1 MKLSSV
7 DYYLDWPVS
16 IKLKNLREFII
27 TNLEKKGDL
36 IRWSIVDIQDSIDSF
51 GTKKLKNKKNINFF
65 SYNLYFNSN
74 FVF

>member
-16 IKLKNLREFII
+16 IKLKNLREFNI

-36 IRWSIVDIQDSIDSF
+36 IRWSIVDIQNSIDSF
-51 GTKKLKNKKNINFF
+51 GTKKLKIKAVIAN
-65 SYNLYFNSN
+65 
-74 FVF
+74 

>member
-7 DYYLDWPVS
+7 DYCLDWPVS

-36 IRWSIVDIQDSIDSF
+36 IRWSIVDIQNSIDSF
-51 GTKKLKNKKNINFF
+51 GTKKLKIKAVIAN
-65 SYNLYFNSN
+65 
-74 FVF
+74 

>member
-27 TNLEKKGDL
+27 INLEKKGDL
-36 IRWSIVDIQDSIDSF
+36 IRWSIVDIQDSIDSL
-51 GTKKLKNKKNINFF
+51 GTKKIKIKAVLAN
-65 SYNLYFNSN
+65 
-74 FVF
+74 

>member
-27 TNLEKKGDL
+27 ANLEKEGDV
-36 IRWSIVDIQDSIDSF
+36 IRWSIVDIQNSFDSF
-51 GTKKLKNKKNINFF
+51 GTKKLKIKAVLAN
-65 SYNLYFNSN
+65 
-74 FVF
+74 

>member
-16 IKLKNLREFII
+16 IKLKNLREFVI

-36 IRWSIVDIQDSIDSF
+36 IRWSIVDIQDSIDTF
-51 GTKKLKNKKNINFF
+51 GTKKLKIKAVLAN
-65 SYNLYFNSN
+65 
-74 FVF
+74 

>member
-7 DYYLDWPVS
+7 DYDLDWPVS

-36 IRWSIVDIQDSIDSF
+36 IRWSIVDIQNSIDSF
-51 GTKKLKNKKNINFF
+51 GTKKLKIKAVLAN
-65 SYNLYFNSN
+65 
-74 FVF
+74 

>member
-27 TNLEKKGDL
+27 ANLKQKGDL
-36 IRWSIVDIQDSIDSF
+36 IRWSIVDIQNSIDSF
-51 GTKKLKNKKNINFF
+51 GTKKLKIKAVLAN
-65 SYNLYFNSN
+65 
-74 FVF
+74 

>member
-1 MKLSSV
+1 MKLNSV

-36 IRWSIVDIQDSIDSF
+36 IRWSIVDIQNSINSF
-51 GTKKLKNKKNINFF
+51 GTKKLTIKVVVAN
-65 SYNLYFNSN
+65 
-74 FVF
+74 